1 MASLPRRLRLPAL
14 FIALPLLALAVVLLL
29 VLGRGDDEP
38 GARQAGE
45 RTPGSGAP
53 LVVLAEFGPGADEV
67 FVAPADDPADRTPV
81 ATVEHAPGWGINPAP
96 EMAGSLAVYTVLP
109 PEARPRRDS
118 PAELWL
124 LDVASGERTRLAR
137 DADLLAAPALARDG
151 SAVVYRSSAGGA
163 QDLVRIDLESR
174 ARRVLHSVRTEFG
187 VFPVAVTPTSLDGG
201 GELLFSQISTAGT
214 DLYAVSLEGSA
225 GGEARHLLHASA
237 QIARDWRLSPDGAT
251 LSYLAPE
258 PVAERVVHRLHVVTL
273 DGSGA
278 REQQPPIAG
287 GPAAAEQY
295 GPVWTPDGAALTVGR
310 EAAPAPTAAAVSL
323 PLDEVT
329 TPTALAP
336 PEAGFDVPLGWS
348 PDGGTLA
355 ARSFDG
361 RNSADPGAERL
372 TLIGVGGERRAI
384 SSRSE
389 LIFLG
394 WWARG

>member
-1 MASLPRRLRLPAL
+1 MASPPRRLRLTA
-14 FIALPLLALAVVLLL
+14 AVAVLSLL
-29 VLGRGDDEP
+29 VLAALVLFVVGRGDDENGDRP
-38 GARQAGE
+38 ADDPRLH
-45 RTPGSGAP
+45 SGAP
-53 LVVLAEFGPGADEV
+53 LVVLAEFGQGADEV
-67 FVAPADDPADRTPV
+67 FVAPADDPDDRTPV
-81 ATVEHAPGWGINPAP
+81 ATVEHASGWGINPAP

-109 PEARPRRDS
+109 PEVRPQRDS

-137 DADLLAAPALARDG
+137 DADLLASPVLARDG
-151 SAVVYRSSAGGA
+151 STVVYRSSDAGM
-163 QDLVRIDLESR
+163 QELVRIDIESR

-187 VFPVAVTPTSLDGG
+187 VFPVAVAPASNSTV
-201 GELLFSQISTAGT
+201 GELLFSQISTGGT
-214 DLYAVSLEGSA
+214 DLYAVSLEGA
-225 GGEARHLLHASA
+225 DDGEARHLLHASP
-237 QIARDWRLSPDGAT
+237 QIARDWQLSPDGAT

-273 DGSGA
+273 DGTGA
-278 REQQPPIAG
+278 QEQQPPIAG

-310 EAAPAPTAAAVSL
+310 EAAPAPTAAAVTL
-323 PLDEVT
+323 PLDEVR
-329 TPTALAP
+329 TPTVLAAP
-336 PEAGFDVPLGWS
+336 AAGFDVPLGWS

-361 RNSADPGAERL
+361 RNSADPGAEQL
-372 TLIGVGGERRAI
+372 TLIGVGGERRPI
-384 SSRSE
+384 TSRSE

>member
-1 MASLPRRLRLPAL
+1 MASPPRRLRLPAI
-14 FIALPLLALAVVLLL
+14 IAALSLLAIVAL
-29 VLGRGDDEP
+29 VLFVVGRSDEDDE
-38 GARQAGE
+38 RRAGDP
-45 RTPGSGAP
+45 TPSSGAP
-53 LVVLAEFGPGADEV
+53 LVVLAEFGQGADEV

-109 PEARPRRDS
+109 PEARPQRDS

-137 DADLLAAPALARDG
+137 DADLLAAPVLAGDG
-151 SAVVYRSSAGGA
+151 GAVVYRSTAGGV
-163 QDLVRIDLESR
+163 QELVRIDLESR

-187 VFPVAVTPTSLDGG
+187 VFPVAVTPATRDGG
-201 GELLFSQISTAGT
+201 SELLFSQISTAGT
-214 DLYAVSLEGSA
+214 DLYAVSLEGA
-225 GGEARHLLHASA
+225 AAGEARHLLHASS

-258 PVAERVVHRLHVVTL
+258 PVAERVVHRLHVVAL
-273 DGSGA
+273 DGTGA
-278 REQQPPIAG
+278 RAQQPPIAG
-287 GPAAAEQY
+287 GPVAAEQY

-310 EAAPAPTAAAVSL
+310 EAAPAFTAAAVTL

-329 TPTALAP
+329 GPTALAA

-361 RNSADPGAERL
+361 SSSADPGAERL

-384 SSRSE
+384 TSRSE